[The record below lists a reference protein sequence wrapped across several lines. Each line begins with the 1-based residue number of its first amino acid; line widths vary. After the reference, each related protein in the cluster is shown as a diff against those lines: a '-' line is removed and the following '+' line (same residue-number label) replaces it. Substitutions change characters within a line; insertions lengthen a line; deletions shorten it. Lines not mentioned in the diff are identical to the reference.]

1 MSELLEAGLVVTVA
15 GMGVVFVLLTLLVF
29 IIQGM
34 SRLSRLFEGSAS
46 ADRAAPAPALE
57 PEPEIASVVAA
68 AVALYRNRHG
78 MSD

>member
-34 SRLSRLFEGSAS
+34 SRLSRLFERNAP
-46 ADRAAPAPALE
+46 APAAPAPALE
-57 PEPEIASVVAA
+57 AEPEIASVVAA